1 MKQNRDP
8 GLQPAPH
15 QGAAAYARA
24 ADSRSS
30 VIAALEAN
38 ERRVDALHG
47 ERMRLLALA
56 ALTAEQAA
64 EIGAALRESASS
76 EPVSSGSDTAPP
88 TASLSATEAR
98 RRELER
104 RSLVAEI
111 ATALHFSE
119 ATVCGLLD
127 DAETLA
133 ASLPE
138 TFTALRSGTISL
150 RHARTMAGNARSL
163 PASAHG
169 DFEAAALP
177 EAAALTAAQFTQ
189 RVRVLRESTHPESI
203 EVRHRA
209 AREERGVWLDP
220 ERDGMA
226 ALHCLLPAVD
236 ALAIDDALDQ
246 IARALREAD
255 DGPTVCENTPAGGED
270 APISGDEAP
279 VGGDKAPVGG
289 VEGPV
294 GRAAAPAGGNATA
307 IGADA
312 APADTHGGLL
322 GGDEVPSRGDD
333 APVHGNGSPRFVGS
347 ERRTHAQRRA
357 DAFVDLLLGRESRA
371 TALARTVAPNLMVTV
386 PVLTLLQHADE
397 PGELHG
403 YGPIPPSTARRLAAR
418 APSFLRILTHP
429 DTGETLSVGRERYRP
444 PADLRLALIAEDET
458 CRFPG
463 CRRRAARCEL
473 DHTHDWATGGA
484 TSRDNLAHLCPK
496 HHHLKHDTAWTVRP
510 GPARTLTWT
519 SPTGREHTT
528 QPMGRP
534 VFRPPT
540 RPSSHPSTPPR
551 RAGTPTFES
560 PP

>member
-1 MKQNRDP
+1 MKENCDS
-8 GLQPAPH
+8 GSQPAPYE
-15 QGAAAYARA
+15 GAAAYARA

-64 EIGAALRESASS
+64 EIGAALSESSA
-76 EPVSSGSDTAPP
+76 GSDTAPA
-88 TASLSATEAR
+88 TASRASAEAR

-189 RVRVLRESTHPESI
+189 RVRVLRESMHPESI

-226 ALHCLLPAVD
+226 ALHCLLPAVE

-255 DGPTVCENTPAGGED
+255 DAPTGCENTPAGGKD
-270 APISGDEAP
+270 
-279 VGGDKAPVGG
+279 
-289 VEGPV
+289 
-294 GRAAAPAGGNATA
+294 APAGGDAA
-307 IGADA
+307 LVGGDAALAGRDA
-312 APADTHGGLL
+312 APASGNAALAGGNADPAGSHGGLS
-322 GGDEVPSRGDD
+322 GGSGASSRGGN
-333 APVHGNGSPRFVGS
+333 APLPGEHAPRSAGS

-357 DAFVDLLLGRESRA
+357 DAFVDLLLGREGRA
-371 TALARTVAPNLMVTV
+371 TALARTVAPHLMVTV
-386 PVLTLLQHADE
+386 PVLTLLERADE

-403 YGPIPPSTARRLAAR
+403 YGPIPPTIARRLAAQ

-473 DHTHDWATGGA
+473 DHTHDWAAGGA
-484 TSRDNLAHLCPK
+484 TARDNLAHLCPK

-540 RPSSHPSTPPR
+540 RPPSHPSTPPR
-551 RAGTPTFES
+551 RAGSPTFDS